1 MITGLEPSTR
11 SNRSGRGENKKRV
24 TRNLSQSQKFPNS
37 DRKARNISNQQA
49 EKIIF
54 KANEFFGI
62 QNSFQKCGKVANF
75 RSFQKKFIA
84 F

>member
-1 MITGLEPSTR
+1 VITGLEPSTR

-54 KANEFFGI
+54 KAKEFLEYKIVF
-62 QNSFQKCGKVANF
+62 NSAEKWQIFV
-75 RSFQKKFIA
+75 SFHMKSL
-84 F
+84 